1 MLIKCNLFNEQKLSY
16 LIKWKGYLI
25 KWKSYLIKWKGYL
38 MSQFSL
44 AVMDKESS
52 KLEMIIISSKNI
64 YIKQAFI

>member
-1 MLIKCNLFNEQKLSY
+1 MVLIKCNLFNERKL
-16 LIKWKGYLI
+16 
-25 KWKSYLIKWKGYL
+25 SYLIKWKGYL